1 MPTRPVSGVRSPL
14 FRALRRAVRLSATS
28 SLPGS
33 PPVDE
38 LIGMNHDAR
47 ALRRAERRARMDR
60 RSFLKAAGIGTAGL
74 VIAPTLSGCRTMRTD
89 GGAPRI
95 VIVGGGMAGLNTAY
109 KLKQAGLASTIY
121 ESSKRTGGRMYS
133 TTGLFHPGQTTEIGG
148 EFIDTIHTD
157 VLALVNEFGLDMLD
171 MDDETLNSSFF
182 FNGQHYS
189 EEDIVATF
197 RPVAAKIAADYDTT
211 ADVVDFRNEGGGSVF
226 DRMSLDQYFDRIGAD
241 GLIRQLLEVAYVTE
255 YGLEADEQSALNLL
269 FLIGTDLSEG
279 FSIFGE
285 SDERYKVVGG
295 NQRVVDEL
303 AKRLQNQIEL
313 ESRLVAV
320 RPNGQGYRLSFES
333 GASTRDVDADIVV
346 LTLPFTTLRQV
357 DLASLALPES
367 KTNAIQNLGYG
378 MNAKVFASMNARPWR
393 AQGYGGDSFSDEGY
407 QLVWDNA
414 QLQPGETASL
424 TFYSGGDAGIRVGE
438 GSADDQVRRL
448 MPGAERTFPGSAAA
462 FAGKASRFHWPT
474 HPHTL
479 GSYACYR
486 PGQWTTIA
494 GAEIEPV
501 GNLFFAG
508 EHCSYDFQ
516 GFMNGAAETGRR
528 AAESVMATA
537 GVRAVIG

>member
-1 MPTRPVSGVRSPL
+1 
-14 FRALRRAVRLSATS
+14 
-28 SLPGS
+28 
-33 PPVDE
+33 
-38 LIGMNHDAR
+38 
-47 ALRRAERRARMDR
+47 
-60 RSFLKAAGIGTAGL
+60 
-74 VIAPTLSGCRTMRTD
+74 
-89 GGAPRI
+89 
-95 VIVGGGMAGLNTAY
+95 
-109 KLKQAGLASTIY
+109 
-121 ESSKRTGGRMYS
+121 
-133 TTGLFHPGQTTEIGG
+133 
-148 EFIDTIHTD
+148 
-157 VLALVNEFGLDMLD
+157 
-171 MDDETLNSSFF
+171 
-182 FNGQHYS
+182 
-189 EEDIVATF
+189 
-197 RPVAAKIAADYDTT
+197 
-211 ADVVDFRNEGGGSVF
+211 
-226 DRMSLDQYFDRIGAD
+226 
-241 GLIRQLLEVAYVTE
+241 
-255 YGLEADEQSALNLL
+255 
-269 FLIGTDLSEG
+269 
-279 FSIFGE
+279 
-285 SDERYKVVGG
+285 
-295 NQRVVDEL
+295 
-303 AKRLQNQIEL
+303 
-313 ESRLVAV
+313 
-320 RPNGQGYRLSFES
+320 
-333 GASTRDVDADIVV
+333 
-346 LTLPFTTLRQV
+346 
-357 DLASLALPES
+357 
-367 KTNAIQNLGYG
+367 

-407 QLVWDNA
+407 QLMWDNA